1 MNIEYS
7 LLGDHGNLLRLRSMR
22 AEIIAGNIANA
33 NTPNYKARDFDVRS
47 VLQSKD
53 ENHNLVKTNS
63 KHISISSNSKMAI
76 DFLYRNPNQENT
88 TYSVGDIITIILDG
102 NTVEVDSEIRELTE
116 NNIRYQYSIKSI
128 SDKIKQIKDILRD
141 I

>member
-76 DFLYRNPNQENT
+76 DFLYRNPNQQ
-88 TYSVGDIITIILDG
+88 SLDG

>member
-1 MNIEYS
+1 
-7 LLGDHGNLLRLRSMR
+7 MR

-33 NTPNYKARDFDVRS
+33 NTPNYKSMDFDVRS

-76 DFLYRNPNQENT
+76 DFLYRNPNQQ
-88 TYSVGDIITIILDG
+88 SLDG

>member
-33 NTPNYKARDFDVRS
+33 NTPNYKSMDFDVRS

-76 DFLYRNPNQENT
+76 DFLYRNPNQQ
-88 TYSVGDIITIILDG
+88 SLDG